1 MEDEREERGVH
12 NARVVDLISYDDE
25 RDEVVLL
32 MVEERPWETA
42 EEQPRHLEDKFNSYL
57 TYVLDGHLSQQ
68 YPQYTEKDVCI
79 RLDCATSPRGEVQRM
94 LPSMQNFAESEKIR
108 FVVHVIDS

>member
-12 NARVVDLISYDDE
+12 NARVVDLISYDRD

-42 EEQPRHLEDKFNSYL
+42 EEQPRQLEDKFNGYV
-57 TYVLDGHLSQQ
+57 TYGLDGHLSQQ
-68 YPQYTEKDVCI
+68 CPEYTEKDVCF